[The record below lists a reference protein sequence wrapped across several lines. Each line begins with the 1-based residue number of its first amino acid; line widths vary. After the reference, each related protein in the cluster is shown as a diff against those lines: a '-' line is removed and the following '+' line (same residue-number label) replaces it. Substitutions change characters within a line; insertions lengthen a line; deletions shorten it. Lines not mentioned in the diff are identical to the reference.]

1 MNFRK
6 IFLNAVYSVIFIT
19 SILHAQEAD
28 TSFRHYIIDKGI
40 NVSRINLSKE
50 ELGFYKSS
58 DLNSTEEILNRLGIS
73 FIRRGNYAPEPVIR
87 GLNTNQTDI
96 TINGMKIMPACTD
109 KMDPVTSYVETENL
123 GEIEIESGTGTGSL
137 LSNSGGKIDLG
148 LYTPKF
154 SESFRYNGNIK
165 SGYQLASENYKGSF
179 NLNLTDKKFSINVNT
194 TFNASGDYKKSGG
207 IAVWNSGFKKYNFSL
222 NGSYKLKSKDLLNIN
237 GIIDDAYDVGYPAL
251 LMDVGSAKARII
263 GLDYQADNFIKFFNN
278 MRFKIYY
285 NKVDHIMDDSRRQNG
300 FRMDMPG
307 KTETFGSSLTGS
319 VYFDSK
325 TQLTSGFEFT
335 NSLISADMTMYFSNN
350 IPMYMVTWPDIRKN
364 AINSKFSLLRSV
376 TDNLTVSPFFGF
388 GYQNSD
394 IGNIVGFNSLQIFY
408 SDLEKSSSRNLFS
421 GGVKIS
427 QRITNSVLAE
437 LTASYSERFPTASE
451 EFGFYLYNK
460 FDNYDY
466 IGNPELKNES
476 SYQLN
481 LGVDY
486 SKHNL
491 SFKTN
496 VFGYFF
502 SDYIMGVF
510 DNSVSAMTPGSNGV
524 KFYSN
529 TGNALITGF
538 EMNLMLNLSEK
549 FSLVTIV
556 NYIYGKEFNEDPLPL
571 IPPLNSTFS
580 IRYSNKN
587 YFIQLEEILN
597 APQNR
602 VSKRNSES
610 ASAGYAIS
618 NLRVTDRINK
628 WFSISGGIENIF
640 DKEYYNHLDW
650 LKIPQKG
657 RNIYCDLK
665 ISF

>member
-6 IFLNAVYSVIFIT
+6 IILSAVCYIIIST
-19 SILHAQEAD
+19 SIINAQEAD
-28 TSFRHYIIDKGI
+28 TSYKHFIIEKGI

-58 DLNSTEEILNRLGIS
+58 DLNSTEEILNRFGIS

-123 GEIEIESGTGTGSL
+123 GEIEIESGAGTGSL
-137 LSNSGGKIDLG
+137 LSKSGGKIDLG
-148 LYTPKF
+148 LYIPKF
-154 SESFRYNGNIK
+154 SENFRYYGNLK
-165 SGYQLASENYKGSF
+165 SGYQLSSENYKGSF
-179 NLNLTDKKFSINVNT
+179 NLNLSDKKFSINVNT
-194 TFNASGDYKKSGG
+194 TFNTSGDYKKSGG
-207 IAVWNSGFKKYNFSL
+207 IEVWNSGFKKYNFSL
-222 NGSYKLKSKDLLNIN
+222 NGSYKLKNKDLININ

-263 GLDYQADNFIKFFNN
+263 GLDYQAENFMKFLSN

-285 NKVDHIMDDSRRQNG
+285 NKIDHVMDDSKRQNG

-307 KTETFGSSLTGS
+307 KTETFGSSFTGS

-325 TQLTSGFEFT
+325 TQLTSGFEYN

-350 IPMYMVTWPDIRKN
+350 IPMYMVTWPDIRRN
-364 AINSKFSLLRSV
+364 ALTAKLSLIRSV
-376 TDNLTVSPFFGF
+376 TGNLTVSPFIGF
-388 GYQNSD
+388 GYQNSV
-394 IGNIVGFNSLQIFY
+394 IGNTIGYNSLQIFY
-408 SDLEKSSSRNLFS
+408 SDLKKSSSRNLFI
-421 GGVKIS
+421 GGVKLN
-427 QRITNSVLAE
+427 QRITNSASAE

-502 SDYIMGVF
+502 RDYIMGVY
-510 DNSVSAMTPGSNGV
+510 DKSVSAMTPGSNGV

-529 TGNALITGF
+529 TGNALLTGL
-538 EMNLMLNLSEK
+538 EMNLMMNLSGK
-549 FSLVTIV
+549 FSLVAIV
-556 NYIYGKEFNEDPLPL
+556 NYTYGKELSGDPLPL

-597 APQNR
+597 APQYR
-602 VSKRNSES
+602 VSQRNSES
-610 ASAGYAIS
+610 TSAGYAVS
-618 NLRVTDRINK
+618 NLRVFDRINE
-628 WFSISGGIENIF
+628 WLSISGGIENIF